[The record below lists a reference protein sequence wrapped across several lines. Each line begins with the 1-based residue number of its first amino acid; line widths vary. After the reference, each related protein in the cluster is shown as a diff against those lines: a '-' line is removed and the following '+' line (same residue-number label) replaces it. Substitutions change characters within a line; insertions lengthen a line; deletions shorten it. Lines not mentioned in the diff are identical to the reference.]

1 MKERIKTIV
10 FWILLAFTAAAAMVT
25 PWACANKK
33 ENNSE
38 KETMVES
45 QEAAEGTI
53 VGDGAGLNN
62 VGFAKSLD
70 GENVEKAQEQ
80 AERSIVRLD
89 VQGNGA
95 EYFGSGVIWDVTE
108 EGIII
113 VTSRHLLEEG
123 ELLRVVLPDGRETFG
138 KTEGLCQVK
147 DIGFVVVPEDLP
159 EKEKVNGASS
169 DAAEKTMLVVSLHQ
183 RIFDTLDAESPLVV
197 LGCSEDGVGDEA
209 RHAVLKDKAWFR
221 EEFGSD
227 IMVLECEAKPGMS
240 GGGVFDGN
248 GNFVGMLGGGSGN
261 DAAALSME
269 TVNEAYE
276 EVFGRMRSTEEY

>member
-80 AERSIVRLD
+80 AERSVVRLD

-108 EGIII
+108 EGIVI

-123 ELLRVVLPDGRETFG
+123 ELLRVVLPDGRETSG

-197 LGCSEDGVGDEA
+197 LGCSE
-209 RHAVLKDKAWFR
+209 AVSYTHLVNYQPDKLTRIFMQCIITLIYNLVILWRILCRQKLRYPEKLLLKKH
-221 EEFGSD
+221 
-227 IMVLECEAKPGMS
+227 
-240 GGGVFDGN
+240 
-248 GNFVGMLGGGSGN
+248 
-261 DAAALSME
+261 LS
-269 TVNEAYE
+269 
-276 EVFGRMRSTEEY
+276 

>member
-45 QEAAEGTI
+45 QEAAEGML
-53 VGDGAGLNN
+53 DGAGLNN

-183 RIFDTLDAESPLVV
+183 RIFDTLDAESPLV
-197 LGCSEDGVGDEA
+197 CSGEPVCVCVCVCVYVCSGVC
-209 RHAVLKDKAWFR
+209 VFR
-221 EEFGSD
+221 
-227 IMVLECEAKPGMS
+227 
-240 GGGVFDGN
+240 
-248 GNFVGMLGGGSGN
+248 
-261 DAAALSME
+261 
-269 TVNEAYE
+269 
-276 EVFGRMRSTEEY
+276 

>member
-45 QEAAEGTI
+45 QEAAEGML
-53 VGDGAGLNN
+53 DGAGLNN

-95 EYFGSGVIWDVTE
+95 EYRSE
-108 EGIII
+108 E
-113 VTSRHLLEEG
+113 R
-123 ELLRVVLPDGRETFG
+123 RVG
-138 KTEGLCQVK
+138 K
-147 DIGFVVVPEDLP
+147 
-159 EKEKVNGASS
+159 
-169 DAAEKTMLVVSLHQ
+169 
-183 RIFDTLDAESPLVV
+183 
-197 LGCSEDGVGDEA
+197 
-209 RHAVLKDKAWFR
+209 
-221 EEFGSD
+221 
-227 IMVLECEAKPGMS
+227 ECTG
-240 GGGVFDGN
+240 
-248 GNFVGMLGGGSGN
+248 
-261 DAAALSME
+261 
-269 TVNEAYE
+269 
-276 EVFGRMRSTEEY
+276 

>member
-62 VGFAKSLD
+62 VEFAKSLD
-70 GENVEKAQEQ
+70 GENAEKAQEQ

-95 EYFGSGVIWDVTE
+95 EYFGSGVIWDVAE
-108 EGIII
+108 EGIVI

-123 ELLRVVLPDGRETFG
+123 ELLRVVLPDGRETSG

-240 GGGVFDGN
+240 GGGVLMAMEILWVCWG
-248 GNFVGMLGGGSGN
+248 
-261 DAAALSME
+261 AAVEMTRRRFLW
-269 TVNEAYE
+269 
-276 EVFGRMRSTEEY
+276 RR

>member
-80 AERSIVRLD
+80 AER
-89 VQGNGA
+89 
-95 EYFGSGVIWDVTE
+95 
-108 EGIII
+108 
-113 VTSRHLLEEG
+113 
-123 ELLRVVLPDGRETFG
+123 RVFRKRRD
-138 KTEGLCQVK
+138 
-147 DIGFVVVPEDLP
+147 
-159 EKEKVNGASS
+159 
-169 DAAEKTMLVVSLHQ
+169 
-183 RIFDTLDAESPLVV
+183 
-197 LGCSEDGVGDEA
+197 LGCYRGRDSYCDQQTFAGRRGVAPGGSSGRKGDFREDGG
-209 RHAVLKDKAWFR
+209 
-221 EEFGSD
+221 
-227 IMVLECEAKPGMS
+227 PMS
-240 GGGVFDGN
+240 G
-248 GNFVGMLGGGSGN
+248 
-261 DAAALSME
+261 
-269 TVNEAYE
+269 
-276 EVFGRMRSTEEY
+276 

>member
-45 QEAAEGTI
+45 QEAAEGML
-53 VGDGAGLNN
+53 DGAGLNN

-80 AERSIVRLD
+80 AERSVVRLD

-95 EYFGSGVIWDVTE
+95 EYFGSGVIWDVAE
-108 EGIII
+108 EGIVI

-123 ELLRVVLPDGRETFG
+123 ELLRVVLPDGRETSG
-138 KTEGLCQVK
+138 KTEGICQVK
-147 DIGFVVVPEDLP
+147 DIGFVVVPEDLT

-221 EEFGSD
+221 EE
-227 IMVLECEAKPGMS
+227 LEAISWSWNVRQNPECQGA
-240 GGGVFDGN
+240 VFLTAMEILWVCWG
-248 GNFVGMLGGGSGN
+248 
-261 DAAALSME
+261 AAVEMTRRRFLW
-269 TVNEAYE
+269 
-276 EVFGRMRSTEEY
+276 RR

>member
-45 QEAAEGTI
+45 QEAAEGML
-53 VGDGAGLNN
+53 DGAGLNN
-62 VGFAKSLD
+62 VEFAKSLD

-80 AERSIVRLD
+80 AERSVVRLD

-95 EYFGSGVIWDVTE
+95 EYFGSGVIWDV
-108 EGIII
+108 
-113 VTSRHLLEEG
+113 
-123 ELLRVVLPDGRETFG
+123 
-138 KTEGLCQVK
+138 K
-147 DIGFVVVPEDLP
+147 DIGFVVVPEDLT

-276 EVFGRMRSTEEY
+276 EVFGRMRNTEEY